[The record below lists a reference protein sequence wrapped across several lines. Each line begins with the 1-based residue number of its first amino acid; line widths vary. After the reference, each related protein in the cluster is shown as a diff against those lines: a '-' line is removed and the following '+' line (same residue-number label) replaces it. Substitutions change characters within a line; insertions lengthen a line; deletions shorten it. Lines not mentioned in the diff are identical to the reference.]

1 MWIMTVDGAYSI
13 TDKTSVVGNYLLVE
27 AVDKESLLAMGQR
40 IIDATKETPEGVYI
54 KSADKEGVMWRGKFM
69 MFTPEY
75 NDDATYLQWQME
87 MPIELLMVYMTI
99 AFDDVEYDNFLLASY
114 ARSNLHLGEDIAVE
128 RERALM
134 EVQRGWYSYW
144 NSEPYAHTNKIEKNY
159 LRLVVANEDEEE
171 DDSN

>member
-40 IIDATKETPEGVYI
+40 IVDATKETPEGVYI
-54 KSADKEGVMWRGKFM
+54 KSAYKEGVMWRGKFM

-114 ARSNLHLGEDIAVE
+114 TRSNLQLGEKIAVE
-128 RERALM
+128 REGALM
-134 EVQRGWYSYW
+134 EMQRKWFLNW
-144 NSEPYAHTNKIEKNY
+144 NQDPHAHTHRIEKNY
-159 LRLVVANEDEEE
+159 LKLVIDNEDEEE
-171 DDSN
+171 DDTD

>member
-13 TDKTSVVGNYLLVE
+13 TDNAMEQPNYLLVE
-27 AVDKESLLAMGQR
+27 AIDKESLLAMGQR
-40 IIDATKETPEGVYI
+40 IIDATKEEPEGVYI

-75 NDDATYLQWQME
+75 NDDATYLKWHME

-99 AFDDVEYDNFLLASY
+99 AFDDVEYDNFILASY
-114 ARSNLHLGEDIAVE
+114 TRSNLQLSEKIAIK

-134 EVQRGWYSYW
+134 EMQRAWYSYW
-144 NSEPYAHTNKIEKNY
+144 NSELYAHIHKIEKNY
-159 LRLVVANEDEEE
+159 LRLVVDNEDEEE
-171 DDSN
+171 DDTD

>member
-13 TDKTSVVGNYLLVE
+13 TDNAMEQPNYLLVE

-75 NDDATYLQWQME
+75 NDDETYLQWQME

-99 AFDDVEYDNFLLASY
+99 AFDDVEYDDFILASY
-114 ARSNLHLGEDIAVE
+114 TRSNLYLNEDIAVE
-128 RERALM
+128 RNRALM
-134 EVQRGWYSYW
+134 EMQRGWYSYW
-144 NSEPYAHTNKIEKNY
+144 NSEPYAHINKIEKSY
-159 LRLVVANEDEEE
+159 LRLVVDNENEEE
-171 DDSN
+171 DNTE